1 MRWQRLHSTRKFGV
15 TVNLEGGVGNQ
26 LFQYVAGLA
35 LAKKLECSLTINI
48 SRIEN
53 NRHGG
58 KCITDFGLESNC
70 RVESVK
76 NSPKIDNRVT
86 RAVRLQMH
94 PMLTSHKGFFSRH
107 SGFDEVLLGMP
118 RGTQLNG
125 YFQTFRYQEL
135 LAANQID
142 IRDLN
147 LKSPSILFKS
157 LESQSNRMLPVV
169 LHIRRGDYLSL
180 TEDFGLLSSN
190 YYREVL
196 QRISLEFPNK
206 EIWIYSDDF
215 KIARKVLEDIGGEF
229 NLRFMEETASMSAP
243 EVLLLMSIGAAHIIA
258 NSSFSWWSASLSRST
273 KAVIAPDPWFR
284 NRPTPE
290 ELIPKDWQTQKAQW
304 V

>member
-1 MRWQRLHSTRKFGV
+1 MRWQSLHSTRKFGV
-15 TVNLEGGVGNQ
+15 TINLEGGIGNQ

-35 LAKKLECSLTINI
+35 LAKQLECSLTINI
-48 SRIEN
+48 SRIQN

-107 SGFDEVLLGMP
+107 SGFDEVLLRMP

-147 LKSPSILFKS
+147 LKSPSILFRS
-157 LESQSNRMLPVV
+157 LETQAYYSLPVV
-169 LHIRRGDYLSL
+169 LHVRRGDYLSL
-180 TEDFGLLSSN
+180 SKEFGLLSSN
-190 YYREVL
+190 YYHEAL
-196 QRISLEFPNK
+196 QRIRLEFPNK

-215 KIARKVLEDIGGEF
+215 KIAKKVLEEIGGGF

-273 KAVIAPDPWFR
+273 KAVIAPEPWFR

-290 ELIPKDWQTQKAQW
+290 ELIPRDWEIQEAQW